1 MTAPVER
8 DSLRGLLKR
17 LGDDL
22 IALIR
27 SEVRLAGGEV
37 RENLAQAAGAFTV
50 LAIGLMLVSVGMFC
64 LLGAMVVFLAKF
76 TGLLAAALIVAAIA
90 TILGGIAIAVGIT
103 RLKSTELVPQRLA
116 ANLRQDADALKGD

>member
-1 MTAPVER
+1 MTGPLER

-64 LLGAMVVFLAKF
+64 LLGALVVFLAKF

-116 ANLRQDADALKGD
+116 ANLRQDAELTKGD

>member
-1 MTAPVER
+1 MTGPLER